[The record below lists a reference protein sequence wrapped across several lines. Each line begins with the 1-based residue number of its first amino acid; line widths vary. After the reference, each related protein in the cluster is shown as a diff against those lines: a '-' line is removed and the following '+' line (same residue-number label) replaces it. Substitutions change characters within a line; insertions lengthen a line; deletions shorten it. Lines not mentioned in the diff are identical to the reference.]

1 MSYQSEHTNYLSG
14 VSDMRPTVLANGT
27 LNRTLS
33 ANAVNSASR
42 YNIAGKPVLSVTTS
56 GGLAN
61 NQDNEK

>member
-1 MSYQSEHTNYLSG
+1 
-14 VSDMRPTVLANGT
+14 MRPTVLANGT

-33 ANAVNSASR
+33 ANVVNSASR